1 MSSYPQPPIQPDL
14 RRELRMQLLAMS
26 ARSFEF
32 FAGNFLPYA
41 GLEDISVTRYV
52 GDGGIDAEGTL
63 VAGSWKLPLG
73 IQVKRYRNNVQRP
86 DIDRFVGALSGRF
99 SNGLFVTTADYA
111 RQALQKATTSV
122 PRVLTLN
129 GEQIVSL
136 MIEHRLGLRAS
147 PHNAEKLDIDGDY
160 FASFEAM
167 KNLWSAR
174 ISESPASYKAHVQ
187 QMASDQPID
196 LNPDEDLIM
205 LNTLGYALRVDP
217 ARLRRWVEDGTV
229 VPDAVQPQS
238 SGRSSYYFRR
248 DHIESIRRA
257 LNLEQRPASSQ
268 AWKQEFLDFARSR
281 NLSRSYKPVMIK
293 AFFSLVD
300 REGKVSLEDLVRE
313 FRNIYVQYVELGQ
326 PLERAGSLMV
336 QPLTASDQ
344 EIKRLIVNH
353 PLERFLIKNF
363 MEYDQEQGIVRIAPY
378 LWREL
383 LHYEVMDV
391 LERADEQMRYYV
403 SREN

>member
-1 MSSYPQPPIQPDL
+1 MPSYPAPPVQPEL
-14 RRELRMQLLAMS
+14 RRELRAQLLAMS

-52 GDGGIDAEGTL
+52 GDGGIDAQGTL
-63 VAGSWKLPLG
+63 MAGSFQLPLG

-136 MIEHRLGLRAS
+136 MIEHRLGLRSS
-147 PHNAEKLDIDGDY
+147 PHSADKLDIDGDY

-167 KNLWSAR
+167 KNLWSAQV
-174 ISESPASYKAHVQ
+174 SESPVPYKAHVQ

-196 LNPDEDLIM
+196 LNPAEDLIM

-217 ARLRRWVEDGTV
+217 ARLRRWVEDGIV
-229 VPDAVQPQS
+229 VPDAVQPQA

-257 LNLEQRPASSQ
+257 LRLEQRPASSQ
-268 AWKQEFLDFARSR
+268 DWKQEFLDFARSR

-300 REGKVSLEDLVRE
+300 REGKVSLEDLARE
-313 FRNIYVQYVELGQ
+313 FRNIYIQHVELGQ
-326 PLERAGSLMV
+326 PLERSGSLMV

-353 PLERFLIKNF
+353 PLQRFLIKNF